1 MKGCC
6 VPDLLWGRSCL
17 TSIQA
22 VQQIKSSHSDLEAE
36 RRQEEAAGRVQ
47 DQMSERSLLTLHCAA
62 AKQYVTHDVKEDSA
76 THDKL

>member
-6 VPDLLWGRSCL
+6 APDLLRGRSWL

-47 DQMSERSLLTLHCAA
+47 DQMSERSLLTLHRAA
-62 AKQYVTHDVKEDSA
+62 AKHVTHDVKEDSA
-76 THDKL
+76 TQDKL